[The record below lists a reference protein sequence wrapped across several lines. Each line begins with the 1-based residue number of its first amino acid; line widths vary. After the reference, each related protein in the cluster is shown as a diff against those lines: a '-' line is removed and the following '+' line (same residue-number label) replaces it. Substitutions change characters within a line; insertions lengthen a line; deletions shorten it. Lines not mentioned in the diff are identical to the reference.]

1 MRRII
6 EKVGEFSQRSKKR
19 SFEWIWTWT
28 QIGEEL
34 RERRHDM
41 NYENVVKVLRGSPLH
56 QLALPATGGTQTSKT
71 PKQKVPKKAA
81 TATAAQPAVPGP
93 LEAAQPAK
101 TKVPCALHA
110 AGYCRFGE
118 RCRNHHVGDQVQ
130 RHGGSKSVTTRKARI
145 RGGETSK
152 GAGKQ
157 SRKGKQSSKGKNKGE
172 GKGKK
177 GDNKGTKGSTGTPA
191 AVSAAASTVTI
202 SKVEGKQAQKAWQS
216 FCQFCNKAF
225 PILSFF
231 EQVLEVVRSHLSY
244 SDFIHHQLL

>member
-6 EKVGEFSQRSKKR
+6 EKVGELSQRSKKR

-110 AGYCRFGE
+110 AG
-118 RCRNHHVGDQVQ
+118 
-130 RHGGSKSVTTRKARI
+130 
-145 RGGETSK
+145 
-152 GAGKQ
+152 
-157 SRKGKQSSKGKNKGE
+157 
-172 GKGKK
+172 
-177 GDNKGTKGSTGTPA
+177 
-191 AVSAAASTVTI
+191 
-202 SKVEGKQAQKAWQS
+202 
-216 FCQFCNKAF
+216 
-225 PILSFF
+225 
-231 EQVLEVVRSHLSY
+231 
-244 SDFIHHQLL
+244 